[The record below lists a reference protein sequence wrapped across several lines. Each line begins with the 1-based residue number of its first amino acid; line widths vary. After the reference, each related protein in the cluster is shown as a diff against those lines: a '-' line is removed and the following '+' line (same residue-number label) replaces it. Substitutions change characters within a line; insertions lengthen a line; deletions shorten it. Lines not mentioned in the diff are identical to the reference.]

1 MTEGCEEKDS
11 LVRVR
16 AQVMTRDDSSGGW
29 VPMDGGGLSNVSVRK
44 RILPIHAAIVAA
56 VTSSSHNNSRNNNN
70 PASNNNSASSRSSS
84 TSGGGPGPPP
94 PPHHSPAPPHS
105 SSSAAVIPVYHCN
118 SLIQQHEYLIL
129 GKRISDQ
136 TVVLSCTIRKDFQ
149 YNKVMPTFH
158 HWRTGDQKFGLTF
171 QTAADARAFDKGVR
185 MAVEDLLNGLAD
197 APPALRHMN
206 SDASED
212 DVFMT
217 LDLPMERTDLQRSP
231 TLNHHQQQQQQQA
244 NQPPPPPSPV
254 VPVPPPPTSN
264 NAPLPPL
271 PKEPHLHRIHFMQR
285 RPLPPSSSTSS
296 LPLLNNSITEGLNK
310 EHSISPEQL
319 MWQQRDQELALTRE
333 RERATKEKERQ
344 RREREGGGIGGGGV
358 GGGMWPPGIGGIG
371 VLNDHIELD
380 KESYSYVQFA
390 REGNTGVALHSL
402 HSLHEYSY
410 PVMPDPA
417 TPKPSQS
424 VTVAPARRDSLS
436 SLKKNPM
443 TSVNSCSSMATTA
456 PMLPSKA
463 GRGGNGKKKRRG
475 SNSSSS
481 STKAMSISH
490 LHPPG
495 KGSTGRVRC
504 KHCQD
509 TYRPEENYRGACD
522 HAPDCV
528 RSTIDAVSCVSCAEC
543 LMYHCYA
550 DAEGDF
556 APQPCV
562 CGSGSVRRHNGSGCC
577 SIESSPKRWFGLAL
591 LSLVVPCLWCYLP
604 LRACYRCGVRC
615 GCCGKPHEPA
625 A

>member
-1 MTEGCEEKDS
+1 MSALLLPRDPPSTNMTEGCEEKDS

-56 VTSSSHNNSRNNNN
+56 VTSGSNSNNSNRNYN

-84 TSGGGPGPPP
+84 TSGGGPGPPLP
-94 PPHHSPAPPHS
+94 PHSPAPLH
-105 SSSAAVIPVYHCN
+105 SSAAVIPVYHCN

-185 MAVEDLLNGLAD
+185 MAVEDLLN
-197 APPALRHMN
+197 ALRHMN

-231 TLNHHQQQQQQQA
+231 TLNHQQQQ
-244 NQPPPPPSPV
+244 NQPPPSPAPP
-254 VPVPPPPTSN
+254 PVPASN

-271 PKEPHLHRIHFMQR
+271 PKEPHLHRIHFVQR

-296 LPLLNNSITEGLNK
+296 LPLLNNSLTEGSNK

-344 RREREGGGIGGGGV
+344 RREREGGISGGI
-358 GGGMWPPGIGGIG
+358 WPPGIGGSVG
-371 VLNDHIELD
+371 LNDHIEVD

-390 REGNTGVALHSL
+390 REVNTGVANHSF

-417 TPKPSQS
+417 SSKQP

-443 TSVNSCSSMATTA
+443 TSVNSCSSTATTA
-456 PMLPSKA
+456 PMLPSKS
-463 GRGGNGKKKRRG
+463 GRANGGKKKRRG
-475 SNSSSS
+475 SASSSS

-495 KGSTGRVRC
+495 SGKGSTGRIRC

-509 TYRPEENYRGACD
+509 MYRPEENVRGACD
-522 HAPDCV
+522 YAPDCV
-528 RSTIDAVSCVSCAEC
+528 RSTIDAVSCVGCAEC

-556 APQPCV
+556 APQPCD
-562 CGSGSVRRHNGSGCC
+562 CGSGGVRRQHSHGDCC
-577 SIESSPKRWFGLAL
+577 SIDSSPKRWFGLAL

-604 LRACYRCGVRC
+604 LRACYRCGIHC